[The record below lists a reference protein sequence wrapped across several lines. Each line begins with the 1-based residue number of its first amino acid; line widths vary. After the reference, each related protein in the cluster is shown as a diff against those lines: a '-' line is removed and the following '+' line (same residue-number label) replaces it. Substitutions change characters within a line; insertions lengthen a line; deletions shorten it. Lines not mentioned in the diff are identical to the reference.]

1 MAGRA
6 GRKIVQPVVSE
17 PDRVTA
23 ILAVRDGERYI
34 AEALESIVGQSTPPG
49 EVIVVDDGSTDATP
63 AALEPF
69 AEQVRVMRQEP
80 AGVAAALNR
89 GVAAATGEL
98 LAEPSR
104 ARALGQGA
112 RALAVER
119 YTLDRCADEY
129 DAVYRRLIGRVC

>member
-1 MAGRA
+1 
-6 GRKIVQPVVSE
+6 VVSE

-69 AEQVRVMRQEP
+69 AEQVRVMR
-80 AGVAAALNR
+80 
-89 GVAAATGEL
+89 
-98 LAEPSR
+98 
-104 ARALGQGA
+104 
-112 RALAVER
+112 
-119 YTLDRCADEY
+119 
-129 DAVYRRLIGRVC
+129 